1 MEVDAVAAVFGILGI
16 SAGSVWMQYVQP
28 RIDGWMLKRT
38 ARGFWH
44 FLSAGDLAVVHP
56 IRDADKVIP
65 GTQVWDIHGA
75 ALFCEFAEHHWPQL
89 NPVWV
94 YVEIGSANNHG
105 ADTATLSQRNLLVVG
120 GPIPNR
126 IAFDLF
132 GIQGIKYRFGG
143 AGDHHIVDGTMTVLS
158 PQRPN
163 DILVRDC
170 GIITCVPNPYAAA
183 DSGLFMVSVC
193 GAWGSGTCAGL
204 VSLTQREV
212 LAKLRKALKEVGDP
226 GAPSFQILFECD
238 VVRGRGTNIML
249 RLDTFAAIT
258 LQ

>member
-1 MEVDAVAAVFGILGI
+1 M
-16 SAGSVWMQYVQP
+16 
-28 RIDGWMLKRT
+28 
-38 ARGFWH
+38 
-44 FLSAGDLAVVHP
+44 
-56 IRDADKVIP
+56 
-65 GTQVWDIHGA
+65 
-75 ALFCEFAEHHWPQL
+75 
-89 NPVWV
+89 
-94 YVEIGSANNHG
+94 
-105 ADTATLSQRNLLVVG
+105 SQRNLLVVG